1 MSTHACSGC
10 SQCHQRVRRLLCF
23 CPRQRRVGA
32 PGPGLSEHRALHQRG
47 DFRPRGVRGASLP
60 QCFFCSAAG
69 RAGKAGEEEKAEL
82 TRSLQGSVAVT
93 LPLPSCTFPG
103 CSRGRHPSPENS
115 SCPGLGAE
123 LLGAAHWVLEGREAA
138 SSQCGERTSPGC
150 SQELTGE

>member
-1 MSTHACSGC
+1 MGAASVTRGCRGSSASVHGSGEWEPPARGCRSTE
-10 SQCHQRVRRLLCF
+10 LCTSAEIF
-23 CPRQRRVGA
+23 VPAGFAAPPCPN
-32 PGPGLSEHRALHQRG
+32 AL
-47 DFRPRGVRGASLP
+47 
-60 QCFFCSAAG
+60 FCSAAG

-103 CSRGRHPSPENS
+103 CSRGRHPSPENI

-123 LLGAAHWVLEGREAA
+123 LLGAAHWVLEGRQAA
-138 SSQCGERTSPGC
+138 SSQWGERTSPGC